1 MNKKFNEWY
10 IDMSLCPKDG
20 QLEKRIHT
28 INSNASKMS
37 RDQIIT
43 LVRLYFG
50 MPVAESERESIANL
64 FIADDSSFSI
74 RYTEELALLSG
85 ALLVEIAESVSRFDS
100 LAELLTIATS
110 FVQKPAATVG
120 ILAAIKE
127 QFDIDRINIREEHS
141 KPTIREDTYSKMVS
155 NLKTHIEENDWD
167 SEAPNK
173 LLEIFN
179 DLSETLAGLDE
190 RIDAMEQSQSVY
202 HEDSQVLWW
211 MLSKWSE
218 ISNCSL
224 NNIDKRSGCLLIG
237 WEAANIIEIFPGP
250 YSMEGIIEN
259 LLNTCKGKVT
269 KGKFAEIITGT
280 SKILTD
286 IVTQKLAHSK
296 LVDMLPLCKAII
308 SSTNT
313 EKLEEWYPKYKKE
326 NVGSVDISQLTLFQY
341 SWQMYIE
348 RMITRCYDALET

>member
-110 FVQKPAATVG
+110 FVQKPAAAVG

-141 KPTIREDTYSKMVS
+141 KPTIRENTYSKMVS
-155 NLKTHIEENDWD
+155 NLKTHIEENDRD

-179 DLSETLAGLDE
+179 GLSETLAGLDE
-190 RIDAMEQSQSVY
+190 RIDVMEQSQSVY

-218 ISNCSL
+218 LLNCSL
-224 NNIDKRSGCLLIG
+224 NNI
-237 WEAANIIEIFPGP
+237 
-250 YSMEGIIEN
+250 
-259 LLNTCKGKVT
+259 
-269 KGKFAEIITGT
+269 
-280 SKILTD
+280 
-286 IVTQKLAHSK
+286 
-296 LVDMLPLCKAII
+296 
-308 SSTNT
+308 
-313 EKLEEWYPKYKKE
+313 
-326 NVGSVDISQLTLFQY
+326 
-341 SWQMYIE
+341 
-348 RMITRCYDALET
+348 